1 MRLAPMRYKEFT
13 WPHNP
18 ETYQV
23 EHRRQVAVHKVPFG
37 GYVLQDLGAGC
48 RVLEGEGTFA
58 GKDAYATFRALEQ
71 VFDQPGPGL
80 LVHPVW
86 PASSAYFVTLQ
97 LTEEPLPDFV
107 RYRFA
112 FWEDQGGYKAGL
124 TEMLVHP
131 VWPAS
136 SAYFV
141 TLQLTEEPLPDFVRY
156 RFAFWEDQGGYK
168 AGLTEIAAGGTE
180 EGGSAGEAS
189 QSASSYSGTYVVRKG
204 DTLWG
209 IAGRYGVALTALIAA
224 NPQIKNPNLIY
235 PGETVV
241 IP

>member
-124 TEMLVHP
+124 TE
-131 VWPAS
+131 
-136 SAYFV
+136 
-141 TLQLTEEPLPDFVRY
+141 
-156 RFAFWEDQGGYK
+156 
-168 AGLTEIAAGGTE
+168 IAAGGTE
-180 EGGSAGEAS
+180 EGGSTGGAS
-189 QSASSYSGTYVVRKG
+189 QPAPSYSGTYVVRKG

-209 IAGRYGVALTALIAA
+209 IAGRYGVALTDLIAA

>member
-58 GKDAYATFRALEQ
+58 GKDAYATFRALER

-124 TEMLVHP
+124 TEI
-131 VWPAS
+131 
-136 SAYFV
+136 
-141 TLQLTEEPLPDFVRY
+141 T
-156 RFAFWEDQGGYK
+156 
-168 AGLTEIAAGGTE
+168 AGGTE
-180 EGGSAGEAS
+180 EGSVGGAS
-189 QSASSYSGTYVVRKG
+189 QPAPSYSGTYVVRKG

-209 IAGRYGVALTALIAA
+209 IAGRYGVALTDLIAA

>member
-124 TEMLVHP
+124 TE
-131 VWPAS
+131 
-136 SAYFV
+136 
-141 TLQLTEEPLPDFVRY
+141 
-156 RFAFWEDQGGYK
+156 
-168 AGLTEIAAGGTE
+168 IAAGGTE
-180 EGGSAGEAS
+180 EGGSAGGAS
-189 QSASSYSGTYVVRKG
+189 QPAASYSGTYVVRKG

-209 IAGRYGVALTALIAA
+209 IAGRYGVALTDLIAA